1 MAKRKNEIVDTENY
15 DNVNI
20 EVVDTEIVEKEIKIP
35 TTLQEKCI
43 VKIVNSDTIGFYF
56 KNFGVSIKTDNHYN
70 IGDEII
76 VNYKSDI
83 GKPDFEYWIE

>member
-1 MAKRKNEIVDTENY
+1 MAKIKNEIVNEEII
-15 DNVNI
+15 DNTDI
-20 EVVDTEIVEKEIKIP
+20 EVANISEIETPMIFK
-35 TTLQEKCI
+35 EKCI
-43 VKIVNSDTIGFYF
+43 VKTVNSDVIGFYF
-56 KNFGVSIKTDNHYN
+56 KNYGISIKTNNSYN